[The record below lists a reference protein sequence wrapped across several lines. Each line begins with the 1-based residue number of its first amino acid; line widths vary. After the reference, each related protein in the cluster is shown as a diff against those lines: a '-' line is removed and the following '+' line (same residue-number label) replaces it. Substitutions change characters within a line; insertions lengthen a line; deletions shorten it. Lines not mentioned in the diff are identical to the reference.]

1 MMMRHIRT
9 GLLVGGF
16 LAAPSL
22 FAGQTTASE
31 VLDRMIE
38 RLGGE
43 AYLAAGNVRASGR
56 FFQFQRGALT
66 GGDVF
71 VDYIRLPDAE
81 RTEFGR
87 DGEIIRINNGDR
99 GWNVTEEGV
108 EEQIPE
114 QVAVFTEEFQLG
126 VNYVLHYLV
135 DNPETT
141 LQYVGRD
148 MLDFSRVDVLE
159 LRTADRTRINLYVE
173 RETGLLVKKTV
184 RKIDNPTVYEEVY
197 SNYHDIDGVYTPLL
211 VVRFEDG
218 QKTMEIRYQEVSYD
232 DELPDQLFAEPSQR

>member
-1 MMMRHIRT
+1 M
-9 GLLVGGF
+9 VGGL

-31 VLDRMIE
+31 LLDRAIE

-43 AYLAAGNVRASGR
+43 AYLAAREIRASGR
-56 FFQFQRGALT
+56 FFQFQRGALV

-81 RTEFGR
+81 RTEFGK
-87 DGEIIRINNGDR
+87 DAEIIRINRGDR

-108 EEQIPE
+108 EEQLPA
-114 QVAVFTEEFQLG
+114 QVEVFTEEFQLG

-141 LQYVGRD
+141 LQYIGRD

-159 LRTADRTRINLYVE
+159 VRTADRTRINLFVE
-173 RETGLLVKKTV
+173 RDTGILVKKTV

-211 VVRFEDG
+211 VVRYENG

-232 DELPDQLFAEPSQR
+232 DKLPDQLFAEPSWR